1 MEYQEYLTAW
11 LLYLLGCSLLIAIGW
26 RWTRPLANAYPRA
39 AIRLSVSAVL
49 LVPVAHEDN
58 PALLVP
64 ATVVALLG
72 AFIGNTLAAVQAT
85 KILLLAFAAGLAASL
100 PLVWLGAKWLAK
112 RAGPSTGATP
122 GSAVKAGTAGNAS
135 EVTE

>member
-26 RWTRPLANAYPRA
+26 RWTRPIGNAYLRA
-39 AIRLSVSAVL
+39 AIRLSVSAAL

-64 ATVVALLG
+64 ATVVTLLG
-72 AFIGNTLAAVQAT
+72 AFIGNASAAVVAAKVLLFAFAVGVAAALPLAWLAA
-85 KILLLAFAAGLAASL
+85 
-100 PLVWLGAKWLAK
+100 KWAEK
-112 RAGPSTGATP
+112 RAGATP
-122 GSAVKAGTAGNAS
+122 ELSGKAGAPTRKVS